1 MKVFNQMLIH
11 APVYNDENGL
21 HHISIYAED
30 EDGTFVRT
38 MDEPLRLLRD
48 NIKGVSITQG
58 ELVSHQFDRVQRKW
72 GSPTITYHYGKPQS
86 FYSFLRENV
95 ARNKFFVFS
104 KPSLSGRLSKFQLH
118 ELQLKPTI
126 SQRKVSLLKEKYME
140 AINLWS
146 KEEYKENTKQLK
158 LTAEAQEEL
167 DYQATQKID
176 PADLGNDSIIWLEE
190 DKSSH
195 RKGLVVV
202 TAKQAKRSKLERR
215 KTRGHD
221 RHQKAPIAV
230 TEDQNT
236 HLIVKPGNHEEKDSH
251 FYRRFVFMID

>member
-1 MKVFNQMLIH
+1 MLIH

-21 HHISIYAED
+21 HHISIYAEH

-48 NIKGVSITQG
+48 NIKGVSIPQG

-72 GSPTITYHYGKPQS
+72 ESPTITYHYGRPQS
-86 FYSFLRENV
+86 FYRFLRKNV

-146 KEEYKENTKQLK
+146 KEEYTENTKQLK

-176 PADLGNDSIIWLEE
+176 PADLGNNSIIWLEE
-190 DKSSH
+190 DNSSH
-195 RKGLVVV
+195 RKSLVVI
-202 TAKQAKRSKLERR
+202 TAKQAKCSKAERR
-215 KTRGHD
+215 KNRGRN
-221 RHQKAPIAV
+221 RHQKAPIAAAK
-230 TEDQNT
+230 DQDT
-236 HLIVKPGNHEEKDSH
+236 QLIVKPGNHEKDSH